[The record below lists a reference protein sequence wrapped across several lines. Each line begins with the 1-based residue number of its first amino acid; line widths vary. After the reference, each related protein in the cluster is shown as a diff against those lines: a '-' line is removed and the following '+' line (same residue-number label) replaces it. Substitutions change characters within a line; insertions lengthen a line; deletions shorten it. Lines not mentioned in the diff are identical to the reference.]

1 MIPFTLPMILT
12 GSGTGAAW
20 SGSLRC
26 RSCDCSTLACVATGT
41 TVQHELLLATPDPAV
56 PADPPA
62 GNSVW
67 SVVAQ
72 IPADTVGALRLLG
85 SSCFVDWSLVSGR
98 T

>member
-1 MIPFTLPMILT
+1 MIHT
-12 GSGTGAAW
+12 GSGTGAGW

-26 RSCDCSTLACVATGT
+26 RSCGCSTLPCAATGT
-41 TVQHELLLATPDPAV
+41 TVQDELLHATPDPAV
-56 PADPPA
+56 PADLPA

-67 SVVAQ
+67 SVVAG

-85 SSCFVDWSLVSGR
+85 SSCFADWSLVSGW